1 MTLPRFRV
9 ALLLLA
15 MILPLPAAADE
26 TADVAQSFA
35 AYKQA
40 LIDGDGAAASA
51 LTASDTHAYLKQ
63 TLDRALTMEAA
74 ELQALPLLDQVSVL
88 MLRHNM
94 KPAELRQM
102 NDGDPVAYAV
112 NQQAFDMNE
121 VQKLEAAEFSVTGT
135 QAQAPISN
143 LEGSPI
149 PVDVHFKEEAGTWR
163 FDLLSS
169 IAPFRAVFDS
179 QAALLSNLNSAD
191 GNNAVVPLII
201 HLVTGRAPDPNIW
214 NPPE

>member
-1 MTLPRFRV
+1 MRLRAVIV
-9 ALLLLA
+9 ALALLIA
-15 MILPLPAAADE
+15 LPLPAAADE
-26 TADVAQSFA
+26 AAEVAASFA

-40 LIDGDGAAASA
+40 LIDGDGTAASA

-63 TLDRALTMEAA
+63 TLERALTMEAKD
-74 ELQALPLLDQVSVL
+74 LQALPLLDQVSVL

-94 KPAELRQM
+94 KPAQLREM
-102 NDGDPVAYAV
+102 KDGDPVAFAV
-112 NQQAFDMNE
+112 EQQAFDMNE
-121 VQKLEAAEFSVTGT
+121 VEKLDAGEFSVAGT

-143 LEGSPI
+143 LKGSPI
-149 PVDVHFKEEAGTWR
+149 PVNVHFKEEAGTWR

-179 QAALLSNLNSAD
+179 QAAFLKNLNSAD

-214 NPPE
+214 NPPG